1 MKKQERLDL
10 VEWTNDFTRKNGAQE
25 VAITFSNQREIDIEY
40 RDSKLDKLT
49 EATQNS
55 LYIQIYI
62 NQRFSS
68 HSTND
73 LKKGSLKRFLK
84 EAIDSTKYLNI
95 DEYRSLP
102 NPQYYPKCS
111 DKDLK
116 IYDKNYHSIESS
128 ARIDLAKQIEY
139 SAKSQSDKIISTTA
153 GYSDVV
159 YQTVRLHSN
168 GFLGETE
175 GTMFSAGA
183 EVTVKDGE
191 KGRPADYYY
200 ASVRF
205 HENLPNAEE
214 MGEKAAQRALQK
226 IGQAKIDSGKYDMIV
241 ENRCCSRAYSL
252 FQGPMT
258 ARALQQKSSFLDGKL
273 GKQIASEKL
282 SVYDDPY
289 LEKGLSSRL
298 FDTEGLGTQ
307 RRTWI
312 KNGVLQN
319 FYIDNYYG
327 KKLQMEPTNGSP
339 TNLFF
344 ETGTKSLDQM
354 INNIKRGI
362 LISGFL
368 GGNSNPTTG
377 DFSFGIVGFLIENG
391 EIAKPI
397 NEMNISGN
405 AKEFWKQLVEVG
417 NDPNPF
423 SSILIPSMMFEGVQF
438 SGI

>member
-1 MKKQERLDL
+1 MERKERLEL
-10 VEWTNDFTRKNGAQE
+10 IEWTNDFAKKNGAQE
-25 VAITFSNQREIDIEY
+25 VAISVSNRREIDIEY

-73 LKKGSLKRFLK
+73 LKKESLRRFLK
-84 EAIDSTKYLNI
+84 EAIDSTKYLSK
-95 DEYRSLP
+95 DAYRTLP
-102 NPQYYPKCS
+102 DPKYYPKTF

-116 IYDKNYHSIESS
+116 IYDADYHNLKSS
-128 ARIDLAKQIEY
+128 ARIDLAEQIEN
-139 SAKSQSDKIISTTA
+139 SAKAQSDKIISTTA
-153 GYSDVV
+153 GYSDVF
-159 YQTVRLHSN
+159 YQAVKFHSN

-175 GTMFSAGA
+175 GTMFSAGV

-191 KGRPADYYY
+191 KSRPSDYYY

-205 HENLPNAEE
+205 HENLPFPKK
-214 MGEKAAQRALQK
+214 MGTKAAQRALQK
-226 IGQAKIDSGKYDMIV
+226 IGQSKIDTGKYDMIV
-241 ENRCCSRAYSL
+241 ENRCCGRIYSL

-258 ARALQQKSSFLDGKL
+258 ARALQQKSSFLDGML

-282 SVYDDPY
+282 TVYDEPF
-289 LEKGLSSRL
+289 LEKGLSSRF
-298 FDTEGLGTQ
+298 FDGDGLGTQ
-307 RRTWI
+307 KRSWI

-319 FYIDNYYG
+319 YYIDNYYG
-327 KKLQMEPTNGSP
+327 KKLQMELTNSSP
-339 TNLFF
+339 TNLIF
-344 ETGTKSLDQM
+344 ETGINSLNQL
-354 INNIKRGI
+354 IEKLERGV
-362 LISGFL
+362 LVSGFL

-377 DFSFGIVGFLIENG
+377 DFSFGIVGFLIEKG
-391 EIAKPI
+391 EIVKPI

-405 AKEFWKQLVEVG
+405 AKEFWNQLVEVG

-423 SSILIPSMMFEGVQF
+423 SSTLIPSMLFEGVQF